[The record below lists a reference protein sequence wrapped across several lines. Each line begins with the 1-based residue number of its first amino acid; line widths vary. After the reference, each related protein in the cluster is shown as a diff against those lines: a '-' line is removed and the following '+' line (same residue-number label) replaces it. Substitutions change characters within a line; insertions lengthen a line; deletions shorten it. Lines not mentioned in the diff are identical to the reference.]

1 MSVLARNCGRFWQ
14 TLGRDMLETWTIKS
28 KIGANPTIVATWEK
42 RDMSIKPPFTELEI
56 KKQPGGFYKDN
67 SLPIALISKGIMVAL
82 VLWALVFPANANGTL
97 GSLNSQLLNV
107 FNQFYIIIT
116 GLFVFFLLA
125 VALTPW
131 GSKVMGR
138 EGEKP
143 EFSNFSWFS
152 MMFGAGLG
160 VGLMV
165 FATAEPLSLW
175 GSNPVVVAGDVAGN
189 TEEAIQSA
197 YRYTFAHYGFHA
209 WAIYV
214 VTGLSLA
221 YYAYTRDM
229 PLTIRSALT
238 PLFGKLMNGF
248 LGHVVDVLGVVATI
262 LGVSVT
268 IGFGVSQF
276 IDGVYAITGME
287 WIMNMG
293 GDVPTPSKVGL
304 VAGLIVIMGM
314 SIISAVS
321 GVGRGVKYLSNINL
335 VLSLILL
342 LTFVIFGSFAFAM
355 STYGSAFV
363 DYIINFFSISFG
375 AYGPQSAAEFAAAI
389 PDNAKP
395 LADDLFSGATNAW
408 GAWGGSDGFETFKSG
423 LSGAAAELDE
433 ATLAAVYE
441 AGNQGR
447 QFGWQAGW
455 TTFYWAWWIAF
466 SPFVGLFL
474 ARISKGRSVREFIVG
489 CVFAPAMVCF
499 AWMTILGATAI
510 DLELTGGA
518 GGAIT
523 GASQTNQLFATLG
536 VMLEGS
542 SGLLGALTVMC
553 VVLIM
558 TFLVTSADSGIL
570 VMNTIMSGGS
580 QETGIKHRI
589 VWGVILTAV
598 IGTLILAAGEE
609 NPMNAL
615 RNAMII
621 GALPFTMVMGL
632 MMVSLGKALY
642 RDGLRAKSET
652 PAE

>member
-1 MSVLARNCGRFWQ
+1 
-14 TLGRDMLETWTIKS
+14 
-28 KIGANPTIVATWEK
+28 
-42 RDMSIKPPFTELEI
+42 MSIKPPFTDLTI
-56 KKQPGGFYKDN
+56 KKQEGGFYQDN

-82 VLWALVFPANANGTL
+82 VLWALIFPANANSAL
-97 GSLNSQLLNV
+97 GSLNSQLLAL
-107 FNQFYIIIT
+107 FNQFYIIIV
-116 GLFVFFLLA
+116 GLFFFFLLV
-125 VALTPW
+125 VAIIPST
-131 GSKVMGR
+131 GSRIMGVA
-138 EGEKP
+138 GEKP

-165 FATAEPLSLW
+165 FATAEPLGLW
-175 GSNPVVVAGDVAGN
+175 GSNPVVISGEVAGK
-189 TEEAIQSA
+189 TPEAVESA

-221 YYAYTRDM
+221 YYAYTRNM

-276 IDGVYAITGME
+276 IDGVYAITGMG
-287 WIMNMG
+287 WIMDLT
-293 GDVPTPSKVGL
+293 GDVPKPNKVGL
-304 VAGLIVIMGM
+304 IAGLLVIMGL

-321 GVGRGVKYLSNINL
+321 GVGRSVKYLSNLNL
-335 VLSLILL
+335 VLSIILL
-342 LTFVIFGSFAFAM
+342 LTFVVFGSFLFAM
-355 STYGSAFV
+355 STYVSAMI
-363 DYIINFFSISFG
+363 DYLLHFISIGFG
-375 AYGPQSAAEFAAAI
+375 AYGPQSAADFAAAL
-389 PDNAKP
+389 PEAAKP
-395 LADDLFSGATNAW
+395 IAGDLMAGATNAW
-408 GAWGGSDGFETFKSG
+408 GSFDGFKEG
-423 LSGAAAELDE
+423 LKGAAAELDE
-433 ATLAAVYE
+433 ATLTAVYA
-441 AGNQGR
+441 AGNDGR

-474 ARISKGRSVREFIVG
+474 ARISKGRSVREFIIG
-489 CVFAPAMVCF
+489 CVIAPALVCF
-499 AWMTILGATAI
+499 AWMTILGGTAI
-510 DLELTGGA
+510 DLEISGA
-518 GGAIT
+518 ANGAIV

-536 VMLEGS
+536 QMISG
-542 SGLLGALTVMC
+542 GLLSALTIMC

-589 VWGVILTAV
+589 VWGVILASV
-598 IGTLILAAGEE
+598 IGALILAAGEN

-632 MMVSLGKALY
+632 MCVALAKALY
-642 RDGLRAKSET
+642 RDGKRDKMN
-652 PAE
+652 AESVAAE

>member
-1 MSVLARNCGRFWQ
+1 MSV
-14 TLGRDMLETWTIKS
+14 
-28 KIGANPTIVATWEK
+28 
-42 RDMSIKPPFTELEI
+42 KPPFTAVEV
-56 KKQPGGFYKDN
+56 QRAASGFYEGH
-67 SLPIALISKGIMVAL
+67 SVEIALLSKAIMVGL
-82 VLWALVFPANANGTL
+82 VVWALVWPANANGVL
-97 GSLNSQLLNV
+97 GSLNWQLLES
-107 FNQFYIIIT
+107 FNSFYIIIV
-116 GLFVFFLLA
+116 GVFAFFLFVLA
-125 VALTPW
+125 VLPQT
-131 GSKVMGR
+131 GKRIMGR
-138 EGEKP
+138 EGEGT

-165 FATAEPLSLW
+165 FATAEPLGLW
-175 GSNPVVVAGDVAGN
+175 GSNPVVVAGEVTPN
-189 TEEAIQSA
+189 SEEALQSA

-238 PLFGKLMNGF
+238 PLFGRLMNGI

-276 IDGVYAITGME
+276 IDGMYAITGME
-287 WIMNMG
+287 WMMDMSG
-293 GDVPTPSKVGL
+293 EAPAPGTVGL
-304 VAGLIVIMGM
+304 VAGLLVIMGL

-321 GVGRGVKYLSNINL
+321 GVGRGVKYLSNLNL

-342 LTFVIFGSFAFAM
+342 FTFVIFGSFLFAM
-355 STYGSAFV
+355 TTYASAMM
-363 DYIINFFSISFG
+363 DYLIHFISLSFG
-375 AYGPQSAAEFAAAI
+375 SYGPQAAGDFDSALSAEAAPFADALRA
-389 PDNAKP
+389 
-395 LADDLFSGATNAW
+395 GATNAW
-408 GAWGGSDGFETFKSG
+408 GSFDGFKSG
-423 LSGAAAELDE
+423 LEGEAANLPDDV
-433 ATLAAVYE
+433 LQAAYA
-441 AGNQGR
+441 AGEPGR

-474 ARISKGRSVREFIVG
+474 ARISRGRTVREFIIG
-489 CVFAPAMVCF
+489 CMFAPALVCF
-499 AWMTILGATAI
+499 AWMTILGGTAI

-518 GGAIT
+518 EGAII
-523 GASQTNQLFATLG
+523 GASNTSKLFVTLG
-536 VMLEGS
+536 EMLSG
-542 SGLLGALTVMC
+542 GLLSAITIMC

-570 VMNTIMSGGS
+570 VMNTIMSGGD
-580 QETGIKHRI
+580 QNVGNKHKI

-598 IGTLILAAGEE
+598 IGTLLVAGKASGGAD
-609 NPMNAL
+609 PMEAL
-615 RNAMII
+615 KSAMII

-632 MMVSLGKALY
+632 MCVSLVEALY
-642 RDGLRAKSET
+642 RDSRREKADAALAA